1 MLGSTTYFSAT
12 GQVRHNQLTASPSV
26 ESRPPSVPADTVPSY
41 RTDLDGLRG
50 LAIVL
55 VACFHIW
62 FGRVSGGVDVFLTL
76 SGYFFVGSLLRH
88 VIVSQDDRATLW
100 HTVDPTKRLT
110 RLARRLL
117 PALVAILIVISLGT
131 LLIFPQTRWV
141 STGKEVIASLFYY
154 QNWHLAFNSQDYTA
168 ASSANSP
175 LQHLWSMSVQ
185 GQFFVIT
192 MLTALVFA
200 GAIKL
205 LVRAG
210 VTKLADPTVI
220 RVVVFLAILGVAAV
234 SFYWAHMRMEVNQQ
248 FNYYDTISRAWEPLA
263 GGLLAI
269 WMPKWRVPN
278 VIRSLVAIVA
288 LGMIITCG
296 WWIVGVEQYPG
307 PWALVPV
314 LSTLAIIWAGA
325 TGLQHG
331 PKTDQ
336 PMVNQGLSTRQ
347 MVWLGSIS
355 YALYLWHW
363 PLLIFYLTWRD
374 KNHAS
379 IVEGT
384 VLIAVSIAMA
394 WLTKRYIEEPLRAPR
409 SVSIHK
415 ESPPHKGSPT
425 RHHHAAHAAPVS
437 PWRERMLN
445 YTTVVTTMLVVGA
458 ILMTAG
464 FKAWDYH
471 VEHMTVDTTN
481 LDPRVYPGARA
492 LLENAPVPHVDPQPS
507 PLQVVKDLPATS
519 FNGHISDFKDDGV
532 HVGVYGDPLATKTI
546 ALAGGSHAEMW
557 ITALDAIGK
566 QNHFKIKTYLKMGCP
581 LSTELVPKQAGVP
594 YPQCH
599 DWVEKV
605 VPQIIADKPDAVFTN
620 STRPRDY
627 EPGDWVPDDYLPI
640 FDQFGEAG
648 IPVLGI
654 RDTSWPHNGAGSINT
669 PDCLSNNDVD
679 ECSTSRASS
688 FAATNPTLDIVQEHP
703 NVLPLDLTDG
713 MCTET
718 QCPAVVGN
726 IIVYHD
732 LHHLSATFVRSLI
745 PELQRQMQ
753 AALPWT

>member
-1 MLGSTTYFSAT
+1 M
-12 GQVRHNQLTASPSV
+12 TAAPSI
-26 ESRPPSVPADTVPSY
+26 ETRPPAAPADTVPSY

-88 VIVSQDDRATLW
+88 VIVSAQNEQAGLW
-100 HTVDPTKRLT
+100 PAINPVRRLT
-110 RLARRLL
+110 RLGRRLL
-117 PALVAILIVISLGT
+117 PALVAILVVISLGT
-131 LLIFPQTRWV
+131 LLIFPETRWRA
-141 STGKEVIASLFYY
+141 TGQEVIASLFYY

-185 GQFFVIT
+185 GQFFVLT
-192 MLTALVFA
+192 MLTALAVA
-200 GAIKL
+200 GIITV

-210 VTKLADPTVI
+210 VRKLADPM
-220 RVVVFLAILGVAAV
+220 VVRILIGVSLLGVAAV
-234 SFYWAHMRMEVNQQ
+234 SFYWAHMRMDVNQQ
-248 FNYYDTISRAWEPLA
+248 FNYYDTISRVWEPLA
-263 GGLLAI
+263 GGLLAV

-278 VIRSLVAIVA
+278 VVRNIVA
-288 LGMIITCG
+288 VAALGLIITCG

-314 LSTLAIIWAGA
+314 LSTLAIIWSGA
-325 TGLQHG
+325 TALQHG
-331 PKTDQ
+331 LKSGQ
-336 PMVNQGLSTRQ
+336 PVVNHALSARQ

-355 YALYLWHW
+355 YSLYLWHW

-409 SVSIHK
+409 SVSLHK
-415 ESPPHKGSPT
+415 ENPTHKGTPT
-425 RHHHAAHAAPVS
+425 RHHDPTHAAAVN
-437 PWRERMLN
+437 PWRARLLD
-445 YTTVVTTMLVVGA
+445 YTTVVTSVLIVSAVV
-458 ILMTAG
+458 MTAG

-471 VEHMTVDTTN
+471 VTHMTVDTTK

-492 LLENAPVPHVDPQPS
+492 LLDNAPVPHVDPQPS
-507 PLQVVKDLPATS
+507 ALQVVNDLPVTS
-519 FNGHISDFKDDGV
+519 FNGHISNFDDTGV

-546 ALAGGSHAEMW
+546 ALAGGSHAEYW
-557 ITALDAIGK
+557 ITALDIIGK
-566 QNHFKIKTYLKMGCP
+566 QNHFKVKTYLKMGCP
-581 LSTELVPKQAGVP
+581 LSTELVPKQRGVP

-599 DWVEKV
+599 DWVQKV
-605 VPQIIADKPDAVFTN
+605 VPQIIADKPDALFTN
-620 STRPRDY
+620 TTRPRNDG
-627 EPGDWVPDDYLPI
+627 PGDWVPRDYLPI
-640 FDQFGEAG
+640 FDQFLQAN
-648 IPVLGI
+648 IPILGI
-654 RDTSWPHNGAGSINT
+654 RDSSWPHNADGPINT
-669 PDCLSNNDVD
+669 PDCLANTRDSDNCD
-679 ECSTSRASS
+679 TARAAS
-688 FAATNPTLDIVQEHP
+688 FAPTNPTLDIVQDHP

-713 MCTET
+713 MCNDRT
-718 QCPAVVGN
+718 CPAVVGN
-726 IIVYHD
+726 ITVYHD
-732 LHHLSATFVRSLI
+732 WHHLSATYVRSLTA
-745 PELQRQMQ
+745 ELQRQMQ

>member
-1 MLGSTTYFSAT
+1 MLGSNTDFSAT
-12 GQVRHNQLTASPSV
+12 GQVRHNQLTATPSV
-26 ESRPPSVPADTVPSY
+26 DSRPPSVPADTVPSY

-100 HTVDPTKRLT
+100 HTVNPTKRLT

-185 GQFFVIT
+185 GQFFVLT
-192 MLTALVFA
+192 MLTALAFA

-210 VTKLADPTVI
+210 VKKLADPTVI
-220 RVVVFLAILGVAAV
+220 RVVVFVAILGVAAV

-331 PKTDQ
+331 PTTDQ
-336 PMVNQGLSTRQ
+336 PKVNQGLSTPQ

-374 KNHAS
+374 KDHAS

-425 RHHHAAHAAPVS
+425 RHHHAAHAAPVN
-437 PWRERMLN
+437 PWRARMLN
-445 YTTVVTTMLVVGA
+445 YTTVVTTMLAVGA
-458 ILMTAG
+458 ILMTVG

-471 VEHMTVDTTN
+471 VAHMTVDTTD

-557 ITALDAIGK
+557 ITALDILGK
-566 QNHFKIKTYLKMGCP
+566 QNHFKVKTYLKMGCP
-581 LSTELVPKQAGVP
+581 LSTELIPKQAGVP

-605 VPQIIADKPDAVFTN
+605 VPQIIADRPDAVFTN

-654 RDTSWPHNGAGSINT
+654 RDTSWPHNGEGSINT
-669 PDCLSNNDVD
+669 PDCLSNNNVD

-688 FAATNPTLDIVQEHP
+688 FAPTNPTLDIVRDHP

-732 LHHLSATFVRSLI
+732 LHHLSATFVRSLV